1 MFNIKS
7 YSYVIANYAEC
18 GFDGGDEKSL
28 PISYYIVES
37 AGYFLKSHSDIIL
50 FLNRVEMSEINGID
64 YKELRNILYR
74 AIENME
80 KAKEEYYILK
90 QKTDAT
96 PYNQLMINYLLSFNY
111 NRFLNER
118 GLISDIFKLVETFL
132 GTGNVRGVFDLLLK
146 NTENI
151 LDKLYSLKESVDADT
166 FPNILI
172 LWRVNQDY
180 IETILFGQYTSEV
193 LKSILFE
200 DKNAC
205 I

>member
-1 MFNIKS
+1 
-7 YSYVIANYAEC
+7 
-18 GFDGGDEKSL
+18 
-28 PISYYIVES
+28 
-37 AGYFLKSHSDIIL
+37 
-50 FLNRVEMSEINGID
+50 
-64 YKELRNILYR
+64 
-74 AIENME
+74 
-80 KAKEEYYILK
+80 
-90 QKTDAT
+90 
-96 PYNQLMINYLLSFNY
+96 MINYLLSFNY